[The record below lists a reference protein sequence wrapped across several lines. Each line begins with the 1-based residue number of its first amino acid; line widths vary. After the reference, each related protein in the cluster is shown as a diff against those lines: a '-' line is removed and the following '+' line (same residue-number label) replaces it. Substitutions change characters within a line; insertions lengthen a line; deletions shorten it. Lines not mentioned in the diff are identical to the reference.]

1 MALAK
6 TCGLEFRAMATD
18 DTNELHLEQVDPP
31 HPMEAVIRPAIIAFV
46 VAAVFIS
53 AYLWFNRTIPIF
65 SGSVTRVSAAP
76 LPIQR
81 VNDEGTA
88 LPIAVEDQLL
98 VFAQLHI
105 QNLSD
110 KTLTIQEIS
119 AILQSNPETPATPAT
134 PAAPGTPATPTPGR
148 RSVAAA
154 KIDFDKVFQ
163 MYPQF
168 AGFKGDPLLNDTK
181 IAPHQSVDGLVIFDY
196 PITQQ
201 QWDLRRGLSV
211 YVDFTNNTQLPL
223 QAQ

>member
-1 MALAK
+1 
-6 TCGLEFRAMATD
+6 MATD
-18 DTNELHLEQVDPP
+18 DNNELHLDQVDPA
-31 HPMEAVIRPAIIAFV
+31 HPLEAVIRPAIIAFV
-46 VAAVFIS
+46 VAVIFIS
-53 AYLWFNRTIPIF
+53 AYLWFNRTVPIF
-65 SGSVTRVSAAP
+65 SGAVTKVTAMP

-81 VNDEGTA
+81 TNDEGTA
-88 LPIAVEDQLL
+88 LQIAVEDQLL
-98 VFAQLHI
+98 VFAQLHV

-119 AILQSNPETPATPAT
+119 AILQSNPETPTTPAA
-134 PAAPGTPATPTPGR
+134 PAAPGTPPTPMRR

-168 AGFKGDPLLNDTK
+168 AGLKADPLLNDTK

-223 QAQ
+223 VAQ